1 MQRYVGLRSP
11 GAELLSGDA
20 GSPFPRSAER
30 LCGGDALPLSQ
41 RAAAFLDG
49 LLKYRAC
56 AHRQAFSVGLNLA
69 RWAFGGAVAAALVAT
84 H

>member
-1 MQRYVGLRSP
+1 
-11 GAELLSGDA
+11 
-20 GSPFPRSAER
+20 
-30 LCGGDALPLSQ
+30 LSQ